1 MEDKI
6 SIIVP
11 IYKVEN
17 YIDKCIISITEQT
30 YKNLEII
37 LVDDGSPDKCPEIC
51 EKYAKKDNRIKV
63 IHKKN
68 GGLSDAR
75 NAGLKVATGKYIGF
89 VDSDDYIEKDM
100 YQILYNNLIK
110 TNSDISIVNLKEV
123 KENEIIENNV
133 KDEQNIIEYNKL
145 EALKKLIENKIKSYA
160 WNKLYK
166 KEILNDIE
174 FPIGRKMEDLAVM
187 YKIFEKVNKVVYT
200 DKIEYYYL
208 QRKNSILG
216 NISESLV
223 KDLQYFV
230 KERYDYIEKK
240 YPQLKET
247 LDIDRIKNNLIYNR
261 NACEIGSR
269 ELFDKI
275 DFKNEYIFY
284 KKNFKKYKNKIF
296 EDTKKI
302 IKCEYTL
309 LYINRKLFKV
319 YYEIKKKLQKYKE
332 K

>member
-100 YQILYNNLIK
+100 YQVLYNNLIK

-123 KENEIIENNV
+123 KENEIIENNI

-247 LDIDRIKNNLIYNR
+247 LDIDRIKNNLIYKI
-261 NACEIGSR
+261 NAC
-269 ELFDKI
+269 
-275 DFKNEYIFY
+275 
-284 KKNFKKYKNKIF
+284 
-296 EDTKKI
+296 
-302 IKCEYTL
+302 
-309 LYINRKLFKV
+309 
-319 YYEIKKKLQKYKE
+319 
-332 K
+332 